1 MTIQKYR
8 GLPMPANPANEDLK
22 PLAEID
28 KLIHEPARLM
38 ILATLYAVESA
49 DFLFVERQTGL
60 TRGNL
65 SSHMSKLEDAGLI
78 KINKEFVDKIPR
90 TLLRITDQ
98 GRAALLDY
106 TSNMKRVLD
115 GLEV

>member
-1 MTIQKYR
+1 
-8 GLPMPANPANEDLK
+8 MPETANEPLQ
-22 PLAEID
+22 PLARID

-38 ILATLYAVESA
+38 ILATLHAIVTA

-65 SSHMSKLEDAGLI
+65 SSHMSKLEAAGYI
-78 KINKEFVDKIPR
+78 EINKEFVDKIPR

-98 GRAALLDY
+98 GRSALLDY
-106 TSNMKRVLD
+106 TSTMNKVLSKL
-115 GLEV
+115 G